1 LKTIINFIASW
12 RGLFIL
18 MSSSIVILVLIRLVL
33 SAYSLYSDNYKIDQ
47 SALALIDSFKQQG
60 RYFANTTSKGSGKD
74 LSFISQNG
82 YSFTIENEIYEGAFD
97 KSRLTEKLMHHD
109 LDFVVY
115 SDSNALKLYRS
126 SKTPIGIDVLQIE
139 IAGEKYIDINKV
151 NVLTK
156 ERLQFNSLL
165 FFPLLA
171 VIVFLVATK
180 MGREWLIKNY
190 LSS

>member
-1 LKTIINFIASW
+1 
-12 RGLFIL
+12 

-47 SALALIDSFKQQG
+47 STLALIDSFKQQG
-60 RYFANTTSKGSGKD
+60 RYFLNTSSKSSNKS
-74 LSFISQNG
+74 LSFTSQNR
-82 YSFTIENEIYEGAFD
+82 YSFTIENDIYEGAID
-97 KSRLTEKLMHHD
+97 KVNLREKLMHHD

-126 SKTPIGIDVLQIE
+126 SKTPIGINVLQIE

-151 NVLTK
+151 NALTK
-156 ERLQFNSLL
+156 ERLQLNSLL
-165 FFPLLA
+165 FLPLLA

-190 LSS
+190 LAN